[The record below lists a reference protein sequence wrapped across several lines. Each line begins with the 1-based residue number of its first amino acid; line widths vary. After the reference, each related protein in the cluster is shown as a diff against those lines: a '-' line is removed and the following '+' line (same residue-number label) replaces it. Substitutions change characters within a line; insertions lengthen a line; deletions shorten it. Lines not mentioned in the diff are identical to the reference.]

1 MARERIGKQLR
12 HAWNAFVAD
21 RQSTS
26 LRNSSN
32 VSPWYGP
39 SMGRPDTNRMRH
51 VNDKTLL
58 TAIYVRMAV
67 DAAGV
72 EFRHVRLDDDEQ
84 YKETIRSGL
93 NECLSVEANIDQAS
107 AAFFL
112 DVYMSLFDEGYI
124 AIVPVDTTLD
134 PDMTGGWDV
143 TNMRVGMIR
152 QFYPQHVCVSVLD
165 ENIGDRR
172 DLILEKKFVAVVYNP
187 FYSVMNDGSSVLQR
201 LTRKLSIL
209 DVVDEA
215 SANGKLD
222 VLVQLP
228 YTVRGPTRKKQ
239 AEDRT
244 KDLQDQLKNSPLGI
258 GYIDATDK
266 VIQLNRP
273 AENSLMTQIEY
284 LVNLL
289 YTQLG
294 LTPEI
299 MNGSAEESAMLNYM
313 HRTISPLNRAVKQA
327 MVRSFLTKT
336 ARTQGQSIMTF
347 WDPFNFLPLSQI
359 ADIADKLIRNE
370 VLTAN
375 EIRPKLGYKPSTDPN
390 ANKLGNPNM
399 PGNTAADLDSNG
411 QPTNVPGKFGSDAPE
426 GDLFEEMNKVLDDAF
441 KDLGV
446 DENAL

>member
-21 RQSTS
+21 RQATS
-26 LRNSSN
+26 LRSTSR

-39 SMGRPDTNRMRH
+39 SMGRPDTNRFRH

-72 EFRHVRLDDDEQ
+72 EFRHVRLDEDEQ
-84 YKETIRSGL
+84 YKETIKSGL

-134 PDMTGGWDV
+134 PELSGGWDV
-143 TNMRVGMIR
+143 QNMRVGMIR
-152 QFYPQHVCVSVLD
+152 QFFPQHVQVSVWD

-228 YTVRGPTRKKQ
+228 YTVRGATRKKQ

-299 MNGSAEESAMLNYM
+299 MNGSAEEAAMLNYM

-327 MVRSFLTKT
+327 MIRSFLTKT

-359 ADIADKLIRNE
+359 AEIADKLIRNE

-399 PGNTAADLDSNG
+399 PGNTAADLDANG
-411 QPTNVPGKFGSDAPE
+411 QPIGAPS
-426 GDLFEEMNKVLDDAF
+426 GASAPTDDLFGEMNKILDDAF

>member
-1 MARERIGKQLR
+1 MARERLGKQLR

-21 RQSTS
+21 RQATS
-26 LRNSSN
+26 LRNSSS

-39 SMGRPDTNRMRH
+39 SYGRPDSNRMRH
-51 VNDKTLL
+51 INDKTLL

-67 DAAGV
+67 DAASV
-72 EFRHVRLDDDEQ
+72 EFRHVRLDEEGQ
-84 YKETIRSGL
+84 YEKELKSGL
-93 NECLSVEANIDQAS
+93 NECLSVEANIDQAA
-107 AAFFL
+107 AAFFI

-124 AIVPVDTTLD
+124 ALVPVDTTLN
-134 PDMTGGWDV
+134 PEISGGWDV
-143 TNMRVGMIR
+143 TTMRVGTIK
-152 QFYPQHVCVSVLD
+152 QFYPQHVCVDVWD
-165 ENIGDRR
+165 ENAGQRR
-172 DLILEKKFVAVVYNP
+172 ELILEKKFVGVVYNP
-187 FYSVMNDGSSVLQR
+187 FYSVMNDGASVLKR
-201 LTRKLSIL
+201 LVRKLSIL

-228 YTVRGPTRKKQ
+228 YTVRNATKKRE
-239 AEDRT
+239 AEERT
-244 KDLQDQLKNSPLGI
+244 QSLQDQLKNSPLGI

-273 AENSLMTQIEY
+273 AENGLMTQIEY

-299 MNGSAEESAMLNYM
+299 MNGSATEAAMLNYM
-313 HRTISPLNRAVKQA
+313 NRTIKPLNRAVQQS
-327 MVRSFLTKT
+327 MIRSFLTKT
-336 ARTQGQSIMTF
+336 ARTQGQTVMTF
-347 WDPFNFLPLSQI
+347 WDPFAFLPLSQI

-370 VLTAN
+370 AITAN
-375 EIRPKLGYKPSTDPN
+375 ELRPKLGFKPSKDPN
-390 ANKLGNPNM
+390 ANKLGNPNI
-399 PGNTAADLDSNG
+399 PGNDAASLDAAAAG
-411 QPTNVPGKFGSDAPE
+411 GSAPE
-426 GDLFEEMNKVLDDAF
+426 TPAPGAQDDLFGEMNKILDDAF